1 MDKIKNCTEAT
12 PWLCYA
18 NSINP
23 FQPSPRT
30 LYPPPP
36 SQTQTIPHLPPN
48 HLPHLTSHQSGDGG
62 GFCFKGF

>member
-30 LYPPPP
+30 YYPPPL
-36 SQTQTIPHLPPN
+36 TNPN
-48 HLPHLTSHQSGDGG
+48 HPSLTS
-62 GFCFKGF
+62 

>member
-23 FQPSPRT
+23 LQPSPRT
-30 LYPPPP
+30 LYPPL
-36 SQTQTIPHLPPN
+36 TNPN
-48 HLPHLTSHQSGDGG
+48 HPSLTS
-62 GFCFKGF
+62 